1 MLGIFVL
8 QFGFMKS
15 IEDNFMKNF
24 QPPES
29 ERSIGYGIEVKNGRD
44 QVVDRKHTDDSLE
57 MLPASGEG
65 SERRFWIEGS
75 KASLDDLIDLKTEPK
90 NEFQFDNR

>member
-1 MLGIFVL
+1 MLSMFVL

-29 ERSIGYGIEVKNGRD
+29 ERSIGGGIEVKNGRD
-44 QVVDRKHTDDSLE
+44 TVVDRKYTDDSVE

-65 SERRFWIEGS
+65 SERRFWPGS
-75 KASLDDLIDLKTEPK
+75 KASLDDLIDLKVEPE
-90 NEFQFDNR
+90 NEF